1 MRIDEDSSHLSRQQ
15 VPEVRISP
23 ALESALSSRASAR
36 RRSMF
41 STHSVLGIGILGL
54 LALGGAVSD
63 HFQIHQQLYQY
74 GRIWLHGNQAPEAN
88 IWLPDFRVVIDAK
101 PIDPALDNLSGITY
115 DYDNDRLLAVTNKG
129 PMQLLTLDK
138 SGNILARY
146 PLIGFDDTEGLA
158 YLGNGR
164 VALCDEELQQLD
176 IITLPTQA
184 RPIQVDEAQ
193 YIALMINPTNNNKGF
208 EGVTYDPEGD
218 RLFAIKE
225 RDPRQLF
232 EVSGVLRSIDQSRLQ
247 IKVVDRQD
255 WVTQSVSARDL
266 SDGYYDS
273 RTGHLLL
280 LSDQSQSITELDRD
294 GRFVSVRSLRGG
306 FSDLRHSAPQPE
318 GMTMDH
324 DGNLYVVSEPNLFYK
339 FSKAPKQ
346 VWRAPAR

>member
-1 MRIDEDSSHLSRQQ
+1 MRIDPRFSRPSRQP
-15 VPEVRISP
+15 VPEVMIPQRRQIS
-23 ALESALSSRASAR
+23 RMR
-36 RRSMF
+36 
-41 STHSVLGIGILGL
+41 VLIGIGVLGL
-54 LALGGAVSD
+54 LALGSAVSN

-74 GRIWLHGNQAPEAN
+74 GSIWVHGNQAPEAN

-138 SGNILARY
+138 SGNVLDRY
-146 PLIGFDDTEGLA
+146 PLMGFDDTEGVA

-164 VALCDEELQQLD
+164 IALSDEELQQLD
-176 IITLPTQA
+176 IITLPTEV
-184 RPIQVDEAQ
+184 RPIQVEEAQ
-193 YIALMINPTNNNKGF
+193 YIALMINPTTSNKGF
-208 EGVTYDPEGD
+208 EGVTYDAEGD

-232 EVSGVLRSIDQSRLQ
+232 EVSGVLRSIDQGRLQ
-247 IKVVDRQD
+247 IKVTDRQD
-255 WVTQSVSARDL
+255 WITQSVAARDL

-273 RTGHLLL
+273 RTGHLLV
-280 LSDQSQSITELDRD
+280 LSDQSRSITELDRE
-294 GRFVSVRSLRGG
+294 GRFVSVRSLLGG
-306 FSDLRHSAPQPE
+306 FSDLRRNAPQPE
-318 GMTMDH
+318 GMTMDR

-346 VWRAPAR
+346 AQK